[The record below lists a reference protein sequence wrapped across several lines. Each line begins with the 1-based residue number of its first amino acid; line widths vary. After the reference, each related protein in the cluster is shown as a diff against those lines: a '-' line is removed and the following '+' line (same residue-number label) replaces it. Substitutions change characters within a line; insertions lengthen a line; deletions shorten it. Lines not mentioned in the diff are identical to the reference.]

1 MRVPRWLP
9 VTLWAALVF
18 TLTSIPNPSLPA
30 ITGGD
35 KAVHAIMYGVLAVLA
50 LYAWPPERRPFGA
63 RLVVL
68 VVVAALGAADE
79 WHQHYVP
86 GRSADV
92 RDWVADTL
100 GALVA
105 LALTWIVM
113 APRRR
118 ES

>member
-30 ITGGD
+30 IAGGD
-35 KAVHAIMYGVLAVLA
+35 KVVHAIMYGILASLA
-50 LYAWPPERRPFGA
+50 LYAWPPRRRRPA
-63 RLVVL
+63 TWLAVL
-68 VVVAALGAADE
+68 VGVAAIGAADE
-79 WHQHYVP
+79 WHQHYIP
-86 GRSADV
+86 GRSADM
-92 RDWVADTL
+92 RDWMADAV
-100 GALVA
+100 GALIG